1 MPTSTYA
8 FRPRARLLQIIGDQL
23 IGSPRL
29 AVFELVKNSYDAD
42 ASTVE
47 ITLINVDRSDRTVVV
62 QDDGIGMDLETI
74 RDIWLVPAHD
84 HKAQARANLVRTPK
98 NRLPLGEKGVGRFA
112 VHKLGDSIELITRS
126 AGKEEVEV
134 TIDWADQIG
143 KEFLADTNIEVKTRT
158 PLIFR
163 GDATGTRLTIRR
175 LREGGWTRGEVR
187 RLLRQITS
195 ISSPFKRESDS
206 FRTVLRVP
214 DHPDWVEGLPD
225 VDAILARAPWHFKFD
240 FFEGRLN
247 WTYIFR
253 GVVGLKVEPRMVTFS
268 DEKLLLPPER
278 NRDDW
283 QNEDGGRRK
292 RAPVVAPPDM
302 TDGIGPVRG
311 EFYIFDRDRVIMRQ
325 LGEPQF
331 LTGFLDEN
339 GGVRIYRD
347 NIRVYNYGEPD
358 DDWLN
363 LDLARVNTPT
373 RNISR
378 NITVGAIDLELQTS
392 TQLVEK
398 TNREGFVEDESF
410 NRLKRIVLGCLSLLQ
425 IERKIDKD
433 KIRRL
438 TAKGADPEL
447 RNIAEP
453 LQALRVAA
461 IQHRLEDEF
470 IPLIDRAEL
479 SYNEMRD
486 TLLRSGVSGM
496 GLAVIF
502 HEVQRGVKV
511 LFENIRDG
519 AKGSLILDQARELV
533 RVLDGFAELLRKGER
548 KENSLKHLLRKAR
561 DLNAVRFRHHHVKL
575 VCPSLEENVPDIL
588 EVFAFGLLLG
598 AIGNL
603 LDNSF
608 YWLRTRWPDGGSS
621 GQRKIYMAYRAD
633 LFGSPALIIAD
644 NGPGFVDAPDLL
656 MRPFFSRRPDG
667 MGLGLYYA
675 NLVMELNGGRLVFP
689 DAEEVEAP
697 SEFDGAVVALLLRKV
712 RED

>member
-1 MPTSTYA
+1 
-8 FRPRARLLQIIGDQL
+8 
-23 IGSPRL
+23 
-29 AVFELVKNSYDAD
+29 
-42 ASTVE
+42 
-47 ITLINVDRSDRTVVV
+47 
-62 QDDGIGMDLETI
+62 
-74 RDIWLVPAHD
+74 
-84 HKAQARANLVRTPK
+84 
-98 NRLPLGEKGVGRFA
+98 
-112 VHKLGDSIELITRS
+112 
-126 AGKEEVEV
+126 
-134 TIDWADQIG
+134 
-143 KEFLADTNIEVKTRT
+143 
-158 PLIFR
+158 
-163 GDATGTRLTIRR
+163 
-175 LREGGWTRGEVR
+175 
-187 RLLRQITS
+187 
-195 ISSPFKRESDS
+195 
-206 FRTVLRVP
+206 
-214 DHPDWVEGLPD
+214 
-225 VDAILARAPWHFKFD
+225 
-240 FFEGRLN
+240 
-247 WTYIFR
+247 
-253 GVVGLKVEPRMVTFS
+253 
-268 DEKLLLPPER
+268 
-278 NRDDW
+278 
-283 QNEDGGRRK
+283 
-292 RAPVVAPPDM
+292 
-302 TDGIGPVRG
+302 
-311 EFYIFDRDRVIMRQ
+311 
-325 LGEPQF
+325 
-331 LTGFLDEN
+331 
-339 GGVRIYRD
+339 
-347 NIRVYNYGEPD
+347 
-358 DDWLN
+358 
-363 LDLARVNTPT
+363 
-373 RNISR
+373 
-378 NITVGAIDLELQTS
+378 
-392 TQLVEK
+392 
-398 TNREGFVEDESF
+398 
-410 NRLKRIVLGCLSLLQ
+410 
-425 IERKIDKD
+425 
-433 KIRRL
+433 
-438 TAKGADPEL
+438 
-447 RNIAEP
+447 
-453 LQALRVAA
+453 VAA